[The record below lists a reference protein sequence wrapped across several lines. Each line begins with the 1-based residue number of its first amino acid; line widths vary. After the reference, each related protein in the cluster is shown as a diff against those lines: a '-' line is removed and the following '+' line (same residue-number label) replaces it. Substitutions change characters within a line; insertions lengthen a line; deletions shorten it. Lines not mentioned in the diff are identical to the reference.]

1 MTRKF
6 AIIDLF
12 AGPGGLG
19 EGFSQAGRDED
30 TPMNIHLSVEMDDHA
45 VQTLRLRSFLR
56 SFDSF
61 PSEYYKALN
70 HGTPL
75 PAWKEVYPSNWKLA
89 QTEVQQRVLGSEG
102 VFEEIAAEL
111 DKARETN
118 HGDTI
123 LIGGPPCQA
132 YSLAGRS
139 RNKGKEGYI
148 AEDDD
153 RHYLYREYV
162 RILDRLR
169 PAAFVMENVKGM
181 LSSKVD
187 GGGIFSRVLDDLEGA
202 GDSGYHLL
210 PLAAIPP
217 AAGKRADG
225 RGFLIRAE
233 NHGVPQARHRVIV
246 LGIRKDI
253 PIPDITAPL
262 LGEPA
267 TAVSV
272 SEVTSD
278 LWKLRSGLS
287 RQDDTSAWQLE
298 VRAQAQAIARSS
310 DIETKVR
317 EIAGQVAQEEILP
330 RDRYSRRTL
339 NSDCLPDHLR
349 IWLHDH
355 RLSATLQHE
364 TRGHIPD
371 DLGRYLFSAAY
382 AQVHDRAPKLSEFP
396 DFLQPKHR
404 NRESGDFADRFRTQ
418 VATRPST
425 TVTSHISKD
434 GHYFIHPDPVQCR
447 SLTVREAARLQTFPD
462 NYFFC
467 GPRTKQYH
475 QVGNAVPPYL
485 AYQIAKAVRRLI
497 D

>member
-1 MTRKF
+1 MPRNF

-19 EGFSQAGRDED
+19 EGFSRAGRNPA
-30 TPMNIHLSVEMDDHA
+30 TPMRIHLSVEMDDYA

-61 PSEYYKALN
+61 PPEYYEALN
-70 HGTPL
+70 TGTLL
-75 PAWKEVYPSNWKLA
+75 PSWSELYPSNWKLA
-89 QTEVQQRVLGSEG
+89 QGEVRRRVLGANG
-102 VFEEIAAEL
+102 VFEEIAVEL
-111 DKARETN
+111 DKAREAN

-139 RNKGKEGYI
+139 RNKGKTGYV
-148 AEDDD
+148 AEEDD

-181 LSSKVD
+181 LSSRVD

-202 GDSGYHLL
+202 GGTGYRLL
-210 PLAAIPP
+210 PLAAVPP
-217 AAGKRADG
+217 ADGQRADG
-225 RGFLIRAE
+225 RDFLIRAE
-233 NHGVPQARHRVIV
+233 QHGVPQARHRVIV
-246 LGIRKDI
+246 LGIRKDMAV
-253 PIPDITAPL
+253 PDVNSPL
-262 LGEPA
+262 LGDPA
-267 TAVSV
+267 DPVTVA
-272 SEVTSD
+272 EVIED

-287 RQDDTSAWQLE
+287 RQDETSAWQST
-298 VRAQAQAIARSS
+298 VRAQAEAIASHGSIDPGVR
-310 DIETKVR
+310 DIALHLARDE
-317 EIAGQVAQEEILP
+317 ALP
-330 RDRYSRRTL
+330 SKRLSRRVL
-339 NSDCLPDHLR
+339 DADRLPDHLKDWFR
-349 IWLHDH
+349 DD
-355 RLSATLQHE
+355 RLSAALQHE

-382 AQVHDRAPKLSEFP
+382 ARVHDRAPKLSEFP
-396 DFLQPKHR
+396 DFLQPRHR
-404 NRESGDFADRFRTQ
+404 NRASGDFADRFRTQ

-434 GHYFIHPDPVQCR
+434 GHYFIHPDPAQCR

-462 NYFFC
+462 DYFFC
-467 GPRTKQYH
+467 GPRTQQYH

-485 AYQIAKAVRRLI
+485 AFQIAKAVRRLI

>member
-19 EGFSQAGRDED
+19 EGFSRAGRDTD

-56 SFDSF
+56 SFDTF
-61 PSEYYKALN
+61 PPEYYEALN
-70 HGTPL
+70 TGTPL
-75 PAWKEVYPSNWKLA
+75 PSWSELYSSNWKLA
-89 QTEVQQRVLGSEG
+89 ETEVRQRVLGGAG
-102 VFEEIAAEL
+102 VFEEIADEL
-111 DKARETN
+111 DKVRETN

-139 RNKGKEGYI
+139 RNKGKEGYVP
-148 AEDDD
+148 EKDD

-162 RILDRLR
+162 RILNNLQ

-187 GGGIFSRVLDDLEGA
+187 GGGIFSRVLDDLEDA
-202 GDSGYHLL
+202 GETGYHLL
-210 PLAAIPP
+210 PLATIPP
-217 AAGKRADG
+217 IGGQRADG
-225 RGFLIRAE
+225 RDFLIRAE
-233 NHGVPQARHRVIV
+233 DHGVPQARHRVIV
-246 LGIRKDI
+246 LGIRKNI
-253 PIPDITAPL
+253 PIPDITTPL
-262 LGEPA
+262 LGQA
-267 TAVSV
+267 VNAVSV
-272 SEVTSD
+272 AEVIDD
-278 LWKLRSGLS
+278 LWRLRSGLS
-287 RQDDTSAWQLE
+287 RQDDAAAWQLE
-298 VRAQAQAIARSS
+298 VKKQAEAIASCS
-310 DIETKVR
+310 DIEFAVR
-317 EIAGQVAQEEILP
+317 EIAGRVARDEVLP
-330 RDRYSRRTL
+330 QDRSSNRKR
-339 NSDCLPDHLR
+339 NSDRLPDHLR
-349 IWLHDH
+349 NWFRDEGLA
-355 RLSATLQHE
+355 ATLQHE
-364 TRGHIPD
+364 TRGHIPG

-382 AQVHDRAPKLSEFP
+382 AQVHKRAPKLSEFP

-404 NRESGDFADRFRTQ
+404 NRGSGDFADRFRTQ
-418 VATRPST
+418 VATRPSS

-434 GHYFIHPDPVQCR
+434 GHYFIHPDPTQCR

-497 D
+497 G

>member
-1 MTRKF
+1 MLKRF

-19 EGFSQAGRDED
+19 EGFSRAGRDED

-45 VQTLRLRSFLR
+45 VQTLRLRSFMR
-56 SFDSF
+56 SFDT
-61 PSEYYKALN
+61 PPPEYYKALN
-70 HGTPL
+70 AGTPL
-75 PAWKEVYPSNWKLA
+75 PSWEEIYPSNWKLA
-89 QTEVQQRVLGSEG
+89 QTEVRQRVLGADG
-102 VFEEIAAEL
+102 VFEEIAVEL

-148 AEDDD
+148 AEEDG

-187 GGGIFSRVLDDLEGA
+187 GGGIFSRVLDDLESA
-202 GDSGYHLL
+202 GDDGYHLL

-217 AAGKRADG
+217 AAGQRADG
-225 RGFLIRAE
+225 RDFLIRAE

-246 LGIRKDI
+246 LGVRKDI
-253 PIPDITAPL
+253 PLPDITAPL
-262 LGEPA
+262 LGEP
-267 TAVSV
+267 TKAVSV
-272 SEVTSD
+272 ADVIND

-287 RQDDTSAWQLE
+287 RRDSTSEWQLE
-298 VRAQAQAIARSS
+298 VRSQAWAIERSS
-310 DIETKVR
+310 DIEAGVR
-317 EIAGQVAQEEILP
+317 DIVGRVAHDEVLP
-330 RDRYSRRTL
+330 RDRCSRRTRDA
-339 NSDCLPDHLR
+339 NCLPNHLR
-349 IWLHDH
+349 TWFQDDSL
-355 RLSATLQHE
+355 LATLQHE

-382 AQVHDRAPKLSEFP
+382 AQVHNRAPKLSEFP

-404 NRESGDFADRFRTQ
+404 NRDSGDFADRFRTQ

-434 GHYFIHPDPVQCR
+434 GHYFIHPDPIQCR

-462 NYFFC
+462 NYFFS

-485 AYQIAKAVRRLI
+485 AYQIAKAVHRLI

>member
-1 MTRKF
+1 MPRNF

-19 EGFSQAGRDED
+19 EGFSRAGRELA
-30 TPMNIHLSVEMDDHA
+30 TPMKIHLSVEMDDHA

-61 PSEYYKALN
+61 PAEYYEAINSGAALP
-70 HGTPL
+70 TWSEL
-75 PAWKEVYPSNWKLA
+75 YPSNWKLA
-89 QTEVQQRVLGSEG
+89 QSEVRQRVLGAPG
-102 VFEEIAAEL
+102 VFEEIAEEL
-111 DKARETN
+111 DQAREAN

-139 RNKGKEGYI
+139 RNKGKKGYV
-148 AEDDD
+148 AEEDD

-162 RILDRLR
+162 RILDRLA

-187 GGGIFSRVLDDLEGA
+187 GGGIFARVLEDLENA
-202 GDSGYHLL
+202 GGVGYQLL
-210 PLAAIPP
+210 PLAAVPP
-217 AAGKRADG
+217 AAGQRADG
-225 RGFLIRAE
+225 RDFLIRAE
-233 NHGVPQARHRVIV
+233 QHGVPQARHRVIV

-253 PIPDITAPL
+253 RVPDITRPL
-262 LGEPA
+262 LGAPAEP
-267 TAVSV
+267 VSV
-272 SEVTSD
+272 AEVIND

-287 RQDDTSAWQLE
+287 RQDETSAWHRA
-298 VRAQAQAIARSS
+298 VKAQAEAIASNEKIDRAVR
-310 DIETKVR
+310 DIAR
-317 EIAGQVAQEEILP
+317 HVASKEALP
-330 RDRYSRRTL
+330 CERRSRRLL
-339 NSDCLPDHLR
+339 NSDDLPLHLKS
-349 IWLHDH
+349 WFADD
-355 RLSATLQHE
+355 RLSSALQHE

-396 DFLQPKHR
+396 EFLQPRHR
-404 NRESGDFADRFRTQ
+404 NRLSGDFADRFRTQ

-434 GHYFIHPDPVQCR
+434 GHYFIHPDPAQCR

-497 D
+497 G

>member
-1 MTRKF
+1 MSKKF

-19 EGFSQAGRDED
+19 EGFSRAGRDED

-56 SFDSF
+56 SFDTL
-61 PSEYYKALN
+61 PPEYYKALN
-70 HGTPL
+70 AGTPL
-75 PAWKEVYPSNWKLA
+75 PSWKEIYPSNWKLA
-89 QTEVQQRVLGSEG
+89 QTEVRQRVLGADG
-102 VFEEIAAEL
+102 VFEEIAVEL
-111 DKARETN
+111 DKARKTN
-118 HGDTI
+118 HGNTI

-148 AEDDD
+148 AEEDG

-217 AAGKRADG
+217 AAGQRADG
-225 RGFLIRAE
+225 RDFLIRAE

-246 LGIRKDI
+246 FGIRKDI
-253 PIPDITAPL
+253 LLPDITAPL

-267 TAVSV
+267 KAVSV
-272 SEVTSD
+272 SEVIGD
-278 LWKLRSGLS
+278 LWRLRSGLS

-310 DIETKVR
+310 DIETGVR
-317 EIAGQVAQEEILP
+317 DIVGRVAHDEVLP
-330 RDRYSRRTL
+330 RDRYSRRTR
-339 NSDCLPDHLR
+339 NSECLPDHLTT
-349 IWLHDH
+349 WLQDDS
-355 RLSATLQHE
+355 LFATIQHE

-404 NRESGDFADRFRTQ
+404 NRDSGDFADRFRTQ

-485 AYQIAKAVRRLI
+485 AYQIAKVVRRLI